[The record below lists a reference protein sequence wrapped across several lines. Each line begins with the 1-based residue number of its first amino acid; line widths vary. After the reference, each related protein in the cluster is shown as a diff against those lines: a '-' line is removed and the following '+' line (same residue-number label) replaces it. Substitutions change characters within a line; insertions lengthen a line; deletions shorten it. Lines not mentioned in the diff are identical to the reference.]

1 MNNSMTIITPQR
13 RPGIGLIAAWQR
25 RELLLM
31 FVRRHIFSRYR
42 QMFLGILWSVAE
54 PLGSL
59 LILTFVF
66 GFVIKVD
73 TGGLPYPL
81 FAFSGLVGWWVFS
94 KTTTAVTSSLL
105 DNIGVISKVYFP
117 RIILPLAVVGRELFD
132 ALILVGILLAIS
144 LVYGF
149 VPHWQVLVLPVILL
163 GAALLGLGCGL
174 ILAPLTVKFR
184 DVRHILS
191 LVLQAGMYATPIVYS
206 ATLVPA
212 AIEPLYQMN
221 PMYWIVEATRWALLN
236 TPFALTLN
244 FWISIGQSV
253 AIVGA
258 GLAVFGRLERISVD
272 VQ

>member
-1 MNNSMTIITPQR
+1 
-13 RPGIGLIAAWQR
+13 
-25 RELLLM
+25 
-31 FVRRHIFSRYR
+31 
-42 QMFLGILWSVAE
+42 MFLGILWSVAE
-54 PLGSL
+54 PLGTL

-94 KTTTAVTSSLL
+94 KTTSAVASSLL

-144 LVYGF
+144 LAYGF
-149 VPHWQVLVLPVILL
+149 VPHWQVLALPLILI
-163 GAALLGLGCGL
+163 GAALFGLGCGL

-206 ATLVPA
+206 ASLVPA
-212 AIEPLYQMN
+212 AIQPFYQMN
-221 PMYWIVEATRWALLN
+221 PMYWIVGATRWALVDAPLS
-236 TPFALTLN
+236 LTGSV
-244 FWISIGQSV
+244 WISLSLV
-253 AIVGA
+253 LAIFWA
-258 GLAVFGRLERISVD
+258 GLGVFSRLERISVD

>member
-13 RPGIGLIAAWQR
+13 RPGIGLFAAWQR

-31 FVRRHIFSRYR
+31 FVQRHIFSRYR

-54 PLGSL
+54 PLGTL

-94 KTTTAVTSSLL
+94 KTTSAVSSSLL

-144 LVYGF
+144 MVYGF
-149 VPHWQVLVLPVILL
+149 VPHWQVLVLPLILL

-184 DVRHILS
+184 DVRHILA

-206 ATLVPA
+206 STLVPV
-212 AIEPLYQMN
+212 AIQPFYQIN
-221 PMYWIVEATRWALLN
+221 PMYWVVAATRWALVDA
-236 TPFALTLN
+236 P
-244 FWISIGQSV
+244 V
-253 AIVGA
+253 AITASAWVSFGLVAVTVWA
-258 GLAVFGRLERISVD
+258 GLWVFSCLERISVD